1 MAKAPRQIPLGE
13 VATTRDGRDIT
24 QPWVNQLKEPRD
36 RRLLGAVD
44 WGAYEVI
51 RKDDQVKSCM
61 QQRIG
66 AVVSAEWDVT
76 PGDETD
82 PRSVEAADVLKDQI
96 ARLGIDRW
104 SEKKLWGVFYGY
116 AVTEAIWSIEDGKI
130 RMKHLKVRHARR
142 FRYDQDDN
150 LRLLTRANMAPG
162 ELLPPKKFMVVKWG
176 ATNDDEPYG
185 EGLADWL
192 YWPCLFKRNGI
203 RFWNIFLDKYAAPTA
218 KATYRRGTPPADIK
232 KVLQILQS
240 MSTDSGF
247 AVPEGLAVEFM
258 EASRS
263 GIDSYEKLAR
273 YMDEAIAKIILSQT
287 MTTQNGSSLSQ
298 AQVHAGVKLE
308 VVKSDADMLS
318 DAFNGDEGFARWW
331 TDWNYGPDVA
341 APKFARMVEEEA
353 DLKTQAE
360 TDNALAQQGWVR
372 TDESFQDTYGD
383 GYVRK
388 PDATTVPVDPAKAD
402 NPKAKIDN
410 PIGQNDNRTGSG
422 GNPDPNAADP
432 NAAEVASFMATD
444 PRPLYVYRRLKNAKD
459 IIAWAKAQ
467 GFKSMVPAREL
478 HVTVAYSKRPVNWFA
493 IGTDWSAEL
502 TVPEGGPRAVDRLG
516 AEGAVVLHFTSY
528 DLKWRNEEM
537 RDKGASWDFEDYLP
551 HVTLTY
557 DPGEIDLTKVEPYQ
571 GKLVFGPE
579 VFEMIEDGWADEL
592 TEISFAE
599 VAAPKLDI
607 VDQAVAALM
616 ETYGWAPL
624 SPGLERIITAIEQA
638 QSSQE
643 LDQALLET
651 LDPKDREA
659 ATQALARAGFA
670 IRTAAEAGVD
680 Q

>member
-1 MAKAPRQIPLGE
+1 MAKAPKQVPAGE
-13 VATTRDGRDIT
+13 IANTGNGRDIT
-24 QPWVNQLKEPRD
+24 QPWVTALKEPRD
-36 RRLLGAVD
+36 RRLLGAID
-44 WGAYEVI
+44 WGAYDVI

-66 AVVSAEWDVT
+66 AVVSAEWDVL
-76 PGDETD
+76 PGDEQD
-82 PRSVEAADVLKDQI
+82 PRSVEAADELKDQI
-96 ARLGIDRW
+96 ARIGIDRW
-104 SEKKLWGVFYGY
+104 TEKKLWGAFYGY
-116 AVTEAIWSIEDGKI
+116 AVSEFIWSIENSRA
-130 RMKHLKVRHARR
+130 RMKTLKVRHARR

-162 ELLPPKKFMVVKWG
+162 ELLPPKKFLVVKWG

-218 KATYRRGTPPADIK
+218 KATYRRGTPTADIK
-232 KVLQILQS
+232 KILQVLQS

-247 AVPEGLAVEFM
+247 AVPEGVAVEFL

-308 VVKSDADMLS
+308 VVKADADILS
-318 DAFNGDEGFARWW
+318 DAFNADEGPSRWW

-341 APKFARMVEEEA
+341 APKFVRMVEEEA
-353 DLKTQAE
+353 DLKVQADV
-360 TDNALAQQGWVR
+360 DNSLKTLGWER

-383 GYVRK
+383 GYVRTATGQTVPADQFAGDGKKVANGDNPPQDPPADPPQDPQPDQK
-388 PDATTVPVDPAKAD
+388 PD
-402 NPKAKIDN
+402 
-410 PIGQNDNRTGSG
+410 
-422 GNPDPNAADP
+422 
-432 NAAEVASFMATD
+432 VASFMATD
-444 PRPLYVYRRLKNAKD
+444 PRPLYVYRRLKNARD
-459 IIAWAKAQ
+459 LIAWAKRQ
-467 GFKSMVPAREL
+467 GFKSTLPASDL
-478 HVTVAYSKRPVNWFA
+478 HVTIAYSKRPVNWFTMGA
-493 IGTDWSAEL
+493 DWSTQV
-502 TVPEGGPRAVDRLG
+502 TVEEGGPRAVDRLG
-516 AEGAVVLHFTSY
+516 TEGAVVLHFVSN
-528 DLKWRNEEM
+528 DLKWRNEAM
-537 RDKGASWDFEDYLP
+537 REAGASWDFEDYLP
-551 HVTLTY
+551 HVSFTY
-557 DPGEIDLTKVEPYQ
+557 DPGDIDLTKVEPYT
-571 GKLVFGPE
+571 GKLIFGPE
-579 VFEMIEDGWADEL
+579 VFEMIEDGWTDSL
-592 TEISFAE
+592 DEISFAE
-599 VAAPKLDI
+599 SAAKTDI

-638 QSSQE
+638 GTSAE
-643 LDQALLET
+643 LDQALLDT
-651 LDPKDREA
+651 LDPKGREA

>member
-1 MAKAPRQIPLGE
+1 MAKAPKQIPTAE
-13 VATTRDGRDIT
+13 IATTGDGRDIT
-24 QPWVNQLKEPRD
+24 QPWVLALKEPRD
-36 RRLLGAVD
+36 RRLLGSID
-44 WGAYEVI
+44 WGAYETI

-66 AVVSAEWDVT
+66 AVVSAEWDVL

-82 PRSVEAADVLKDQI
+82 PRSVEAADKLKDQI

-104 SEKKLWGVFYGY
+104 TEKKLWGAFYGY
-116 AVTEAIWSIEDGKI
+116 AVSECLWSIENSMVRLKT
-130 RMKHLKVRHARR
+130 LKVRHARR
-142 FRYDQDDN
+142 FRYDADDN

-162 ELLPPKKFMVVKWG
+162 ELLPAKKFMVVRWG

-203 RFWNIFLDKYAAPTA
+203 KFWNIFLDKYAAPTA
-218 KATYRRGTPPADIK
+218 KATYRRGTPTSDVK
-232 KVLQILQS
+232 KILQTLQS

-247 AVPEGLAVEFM
+247 AVPEGVAVEFL

-308 VVKSDADMLS
+308 VVKADADILS
-318 DAFNGDEGFARWW
+318 DAFNGDEGPARWW

-341 APKFARMVEEEA
+341 APKFVRMVEEEA
-353 DLKTQAE
+353 DLKVQADV
-360 TDNALAQQGWVR
+360 DNSLKTLGWER

-383 GYVRK
+383 GYVRT
-388 PDATTVPVDPAKAD
+388 ATGQTVP
-402 NPKAKIDN
+402 
-410 PIGQNDNRTGSG
+410 
-422 GNPDPNAADP
+422 ADP
-432 NAAEVASFMATD
+432 NAQDPAANTPDNGNGTGNGDNGQQQQQPDVASFMATD

-459 IIAWAKAQ
+459 ILAWAKAQ
-467 GFKSMVPAREL
+467 GFKSIIPARDL
-478 HVTVAYSKRPVNWFA
+478 HVTVAYSKRPVNWFS
-493 IGTDWSAEL
+493 IGTDWSAEV

-516 AEGAVVLHFTSY
+516 TGGAVVLHFTCY

-537 RDKGASWDFEDYLP
+537 REKGASWDFEEYLP

-557 DPGEIDLTKVEPYQ
+557 DAGDIDLTKVEPYQ

-579 VFEMIEDGWADEL
+579 VFEMIEDGWQDGL

-599 VAAPKLDI
+599 SAPKLDI

-638 QSSQE
+638 GTSAE
-643 LDQALLET
+643 LDQALLDT

-670 IRTAAEAGVD
+670 VRTAAEAGAD